1 MNNNIKNKNDIN
13 FSPEMSKRFNEM
25 INKLDTADKVIQSIS
40 QRMNFLEKQLYDIN
54 GNKTEEEEKNNLENL
69 NEAINYYNNVVK
81 KNENENP
88 VEIFEDVNNHVE
100 DIRQEVINNNDTN

>member
-1 MNNNIKNKNDIN
+1 
-13 FSPEMSKRFNEM
+13 
-25 INKLDTADKVIQSIS
+25 
-40 QRMNFLEKQLYDIN
+40 MNFLEKQLYDIN
-54 GNKTEEEEKNNLENL
+54 GNQTEEEKNNNLENL

-100 DIRQEVINNNDTN
+100 DIRQEVINNNNAN